1 VNTSKC
7 KLNLELGWETIADR
21 AKYLGITLFH
31 KIHKNET
38 RPLIKSNMQPWDM
51 GSSSRRSGGIYIP
64 FKYKSIKFNNSFF
77 PYFTKIWNALGK
89 KQKSLNLQDFKQE
102 MKQHIKPPRYKHL
115 GRGNKYACKLLTQIR
130 VGNSFLKSDSF
141 KTGHADSN
149 LCICGQIEDSKHY
162 FTKCNLYT
170 VHRQKLIS
178 QMEQFI
184 PNFSLLAAKRQLEII
199 MMGFEYKNPEM
210 TKINTRIMFIS
221 QNYIL
226 HTKQFVENS

>member
-1 VNTSKC
+1 
-7 KLNLELGWETIADR
+7 
-21 AKYLGITLFH
+21 
-31 KIHKNET
+31 
-38 RPLIKSNMQPWDM
+38 
-51 GSSSRRSGGIYIP
+51 
-64 FKYKSIKFNNSFF
+64 
-77 PYFTKIWNALGK
+77 
-89 KQKSLNLQDFKQE
+89 
-102 MKQHIKPPRYKHL
+102 MKEHIKPPKYKHL

-184 PNFSLLAAKRQLEII
+184 PNFSLLAAKRQLEIN
-199 MMGFEYKNPEM
+199 MMEFEY
-210 TKINTRIMFIS
+210 INS
-221 QNYIL
+221 
-226 HTKQFVENS
+226 